1 MNASSQQPEEGRS
14 ADQLERTAD
23 RIRADLD
30 RTLDALE
37 RRLAPGQLLDRSL
50 SYLRDHGGEMASA
63 LGDSVRRNPVPILLT
78 VAGLGWLVV
87 SAVRGREP
95 IDVTIGEEY
104 RGDDESFE
112 DEDYLAGDEGYLA
125 GDESAD
131 IGSDTLR
138 SRFYDRV
145 EGARARTRRVRYQ
158 AMSAVEER
166 PFLFGG
172 LAVAIGALIG
182 VVIPSTQYE
191 DEVVGQLR
199 DRAVERAKQ
208 MGERQY
214 QNLRD
219 QLDTHRD
226 VEVSGRAH

>member
-1 MNASSQQPEEGRS
+1 MSASSQKPEEGRNPEH
-14 ADQLERTAD
+14 LERTAD

-63 LGDSVRRNPVPILLT
+63 VGESVRRNPVPILLT
-78 VAGLGWLVV
+78 AAGLGWLIV
-87 SAVRGREP
+87 SAVRGRHEP
-95 IDVTIGEEY
+95 IDVTIGDDY
-104 RGDDESFE
+104 PGDD
-112 DEDYLAGDEGYLA
+112 DALAGDDLA
-125 GDESAD
+125 AGESLYGDSPGLRGRVYDRMESA
-131 IGSDTLR
+131 R
-138 SRFYDRV
+138 A
-145 EGARARTRRVRYQ
+145 GARRAQYRVVT
-158 AMSAVEER
+158 AIEEQ

-172 LAVAIGALIG
+172 LAVAFGALLG

-191 DEVVGQLR
+191 DRVVGQVR

-214 QNLRD
+214 QNLRS
-219 QLDTHRD
+219 QLDNQRD